1 MLTNKKITFE
11 AKTTIEDKEIARYI
25 AVLDLENGNLSFY
38 PRQLDTDAC
47 KKNRDIVRADQAEFE
62 DFVYSIQDGLTAE

>member
-25 AVLDLENGNLSFY
+25 AVLDLENGNLNFY

-47 KKNRDIVRADQAEFE
+47 KKNRDVVRADQAEFE
-62 DFVYSIQDGLTAE
+62 DFAYSVQDKLTAE